1 MHVVY
6 FDKRLGA
13 GHSKHWSNYVFS
25 MFLYQ
30 NAELGENSKKIDAKF
45 IKKNIFE
52 QAWAVILMELRI
64 HFSGIGVLG

>member
-13 GHSKHWSNYVFS
+13 GRSKRLSKYVFS

-30 NAELGENSKKIDAKF
+30 NAELGENIKKIDAKF
-45 IKKNIFE
+45 I
-52 QAWAVILMELRI
+52 
-64 HFSGIGVLG
+64 